1 MALVAEVVYLCRQD
15 TYNVVAPCEH
25 LGVPGMRRN
34 ANLPTTT
41 ILFIDP
47 NDTERTI
54 FVEEL
59 KRRSPDYRI
68 LETTDGESG
77 LTLCRSQGIDC
88 VVLAVELPDGS
99 GFRVLV
105 DLVPIARRPNIAVLM
120 LTNNAQRGFHQ
131 IAIQNGAYA
140 CFVKQFTSGEDL
152 DRGIQR
158 AMAFVGWMPK
168 EDRYRLW

>member
-1 MALVAEVVYLCRQD
+1 MLRDAD
-15 TYNVVAPCEH
+15 
-25 LGVPGMRRN
+25 
-34 ANLPTTT
+34 LPRTTV
-41 ILFIDP
+41 LFIDA
-47 NDTERTI
+47 NDAERTV

-68 LETTDGESG
+68 LEATDGESG
-77 LTLCRSQGIDC
+77 LALYRSQRVDC

-99 GFRVLV
+99 GFSVLV
-105 DLVPIARRPNIAVLM
+105 DLIPIVKRPSIAVLM
-120 LTNNAQRGFHQ
+120 LTNNAQRGLHQ

-152 DRGIQR
+152 DRAIQR

-168 EDRYRLW
+168 EDLHGPF

>member
-1 MALVAEVVYLCRQD
+1 
-15 TYNVVAPCEH
+15 
-25 LGVPGMRRN
+25 MRRN
-34 ANLPTTT
+34 ADLPTTT

-47 NDTERTI
+47 NETDRTV

-68 LETTDGESG
+68 LEATDGESG
-77 LTLCRSQGIDC
+77 LALCRSQRIDC

-105 DLVPIARRPNIAVLM
+105 DLIPIARRPNIAVLM
-120 LTNNAQRGFHQ
+120 LTSNTQRGLHQ

-140 CFVKQFTSGEDL
+140 CFVKAFTSGEDL
-152 DRGIQR
+152 DRAIQR
-158 AMAFVGWMPK
+158 AIAYVGRLPK
-168 EDRYRLW
+168 EDLHGPF

>member
-1 MALVAEVVYLCRQD
+1 MSTLECQVCVAIADL
-15 TYNVVAPCEH
+15 
-25 LGVPGMRRN
+25 L
-34 ANLPTTT
+34 TTS

-47 NDTERTI
+47 NDTDRTF

-68 LETTDGESG
+68 LEATDGESG
-77 LTLCRSQGIDC
+77 LALCRSQRIDC

-105 DLVPIARRPNIAVLM
+105 DLIPIVRRPSIAVLM
-120 LTNNAQRGFHQ
+120 LTSNTQRGLHQ

-140 CFVKQFTSGEDL
+140 CFVKAFTSGEDL
-152 DRGIQR
+152 DRAIQR
-158 AMAFVGWMPK
+158 AMAYVGRLPK
-168 EDRYRLW
+168 EDLHGPF